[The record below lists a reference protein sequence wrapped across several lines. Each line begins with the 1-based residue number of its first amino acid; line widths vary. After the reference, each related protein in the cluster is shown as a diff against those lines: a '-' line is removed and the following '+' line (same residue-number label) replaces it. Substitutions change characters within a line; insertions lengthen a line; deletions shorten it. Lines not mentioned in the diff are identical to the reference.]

1 MNFSLLNTK
10 PTESCLYLFDLLWTF
25 TGLSV
30 LEAVL
35 ERLDAFEMFDIFGLN
50 GGLPFKG
57 SLVGD

>member
-1 MNFSLLNTK
+1 MNFSLLKTK

-25 TGLSV
+25 AGLSV
-30 LEAVL
+30 FEAVL
-35 ERLDAFEMFDIFGLN
+35 ERLDVLEMLDMFGLN